1 MSKRSVDNGQDILD
15 SRDVIARIDELES
28 EISDNADL
36 PEDEQVDM
44 EEEKAEL
51 KALQALTEKGEG
63 SADWPHGETLIR
75 DSYFTDYAQD
85 LASDL
90 YGEEIDDA
98 HWPFDCIDWEQAA
111 SALQQDYT
119 SVDFDG
125 VTYWIRS

>member
-36 PEDEQVDM
+36 PEDEQADM

-51 KALQALTEKGEG
+51 KALQALAEKGEG